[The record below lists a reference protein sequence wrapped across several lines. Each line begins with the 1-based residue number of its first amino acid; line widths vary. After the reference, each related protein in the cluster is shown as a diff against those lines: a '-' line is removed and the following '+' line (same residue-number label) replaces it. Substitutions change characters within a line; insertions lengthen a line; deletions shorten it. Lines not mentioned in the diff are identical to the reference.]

1 MEWGKVSACILHFNM
16 VIFIEMRA
24 ALKLFLITI
33 FLLGLFFASPALSL
47 EIKDRNE
54 YLIDVRSDDGDIYLN
69 RFSVHKKIDSLDLDI
84 NGFSEVQWNFD
95 TSEWEKMVAGLE
107 AQKILWNYIYASQSI
122 QYISGQMLDY
132 MAFGPDSNSI
142 DATTNIGF
150 YVPFYK
156 NFILQ
161 LVEQF
166 SVNLER
172 GRAEYCE
179 MIAEVTYDF
188 KDSYSFGIGWRHTD
202 RIHAFDSD
210 YVTVSLELKF

>member
-1 MEWGKVSACILHFNM
+1 M

-107 AQKILWNYIYASQSI
+107 AQKIFWNHIYASQSI

-150 YVPFYK
+150 YVPFYE
-156 NFILQ
+156 NFALQ

-172 GRAEYCE
+172 GRAEHCE